1 MKKNMAYNIFICCT
15 LSFFLFSCSD
25 IIQTTKEESLSLY
38 ITLPETQNRSAASLP
53 ENISLSITVTSTSS
67 GEKIQSITKNCQ
79 YASPLLV
86 SIDPVETGIK
96 FSISVKIYD
105 GSKLLYTGE
114 NAGIES
120 TANLKLDPI
129 AVDTAVSI
137 TSFCFKSSANSTLD
151 TDITGTIDNDTRTV
165 SITVPYGTSLTALV
179 PVIQLPENSTIS
191 PASGTAKNF
200 STPLLYS
207 VTTNDSTVQYTVSVI
222 TAAAEKSIKYFILS
236 GFHGRIDE
244 SRQTIQV
251 CVSCKTPL
259 TALTPEITAAKGA
272 SVTPSGTQNFSK
284 PLTYTVT
291 AADGGT
297 ETYTVTVSDNTEM
310 VTLPSGTVCTAT
322 DYNNGSPGNGI
333 GPFADAENHPVIMD
347 TFMMGSKEV
356 TYDLWYTVKEW
367 AISRS
372 SDLYVFTDPGQE
384 GSNGTPGS
392 KPTAACFEPVTNI
405 SWNDAVVWCNAYSEY
420 KNLEPSYY
428 VKTTDMKEKF
438 IRNTSILTKKAAV
451 FTDTDANGYRL
462 PTEAEWEYAARGGNP
477 ASAEWKYTYAG
488 SNNIEEVAW
497 YMGNSGNITHETG
510 LKKPN
515 LEDLYDMTGNLWEL
529 CFDLF
534 TTSDTSRV
542 LRGSSYIGEYS
553 NLSGRQAWAPELPSC
568 TTGFRVVK
576 KQVSQ

>member
-1 MKKNMAYNIFICCT
+1 MKKMAYNFFIFCT
-15 LSFFLFSCSD
+15 VSFFLFSCSD
-25 IIQTTKEESLSLY
+25 IIQTAKDESLSLY
-38 ITLPETQNRSAASLP
+38 ITLPETQNRLAASIP
-53 ENISLSITVTSTSS
+53 ENLTISITITNTSS
-67 GEKIQSITKNCQ
+67 GEKIQSLTKTCQ

-86 SIDPVETGIK
+86 SIDSVETGIK

-114 NAGIES
+114 NTGIES
-120 TANLKLDPI
+120 TANLRLDPI
-129 AVDTAVSI
+129 AVDMAASI
-137 TSFCFKSSANSTLD
+137 TSFCFKSAVNNTLT
-151 TDITGTIDNDTRTV
+151 TDITGIIDNDAHTV

-191 PASGTAKNF
+191 PASGTAGNF
-200 STPLLYS
+200 SAPLLYS
-207 VTTNDSTVQYTVSVI
+207 VTTDDHTIQYTVSVI
-222 TAAAEKSIKYFILS
+222 TEAAEKSINDFILS
-236 GFHGRIDE
+236 GFHGRINE
-244 SRQTIQV
+244 SQHTILV
-251 CVSCKTPL
+251 CVSGKTAL
-259 TALTPEITAAKGA
+259 AALTPEITVAKGA
-272 SVTPSGTQNFSK
+272 TVTPSGSQNFSK

-310 VTLPSGTVCTAT
+310 VALPSGTVRTAT
-322 DYNNGSPGNGI
+322 DYNNGSPGNGT
-333 GPFADAENHPVIMD
+333 GPFADAENHSVTID
-347 TFMMGSKEV
+347 AFMMGSKEV

-372 SDLYVFTDPGQE
+372 SNPYGFTDPGQE
-384 GSNGTPGS
+384 GSHGIPGK

-420 KNLEPSYY
+420 KNFEPSYY
-428 VKTTDMKEKF
+428 IKTTDIKEKL
-438 IRNTSILTKKAAV
+438 IRNTSNLTKKDTV
-451 FTDTDANGYRL
+451 FTDADASGYRL
-462 PTEAEWEYAARGGNP
+462 PTEAEWEYAARGGDSS
-477 ASAEWKYTYAG
+477 SAEWKYIYAG
-488 SNNIEEVAW
+488 SNNIEEIAW
-497 YMGNSGNITHETG
+497 YMGNSGNRTHETG

-515 LEDLYDMTGNLWEL
+515 LSGLYDMTGNIWEL

-553 NLSGRQAWAPELPSC
+553 NLSGRQAWDPDLPSC

-576 KQVSQ
+576 KQAIQ